1 MSSEQQR
8 KRKRRIYHYIPE
20 AKKEMR
26 IFEQERKIEQYTL
39 INTLMYSIYIERDF
53 LRNRL

>member
-1 MSSEQQR
+1 
-8 KRKRRIYHYIPE
+8 
-20 AKKEMR
+20 MR

-53 LRNRL
+53 LRNQL